1 MHILPS
7 GRLPRSV
14 VPKRY
19 DLTLAVEPKQGKF
32 SGAVSIDLEIH
43 EATPTIIL
51 HAVDLQIT
59 QALFEGAGLGRSA
72 EISLLPESEVAV
84 FTFPQE
90 LPAGPGLL
98 KIEFDGRLNKQMKGL
113 YAAKTDGE

>member
-19 DLTLAVEPKQGKF
+19 DLTLAIEPKQGKF

-51 HAVDLQIT
+51 HAVDL
-59 QALFEGAGLGRSA
+59 
-72 EISLLPESEVAV
+72 LLPPRHGVMI
-84 FTFPQE
+84 
-90 LPAGPGLL
+90 PAGHPSAPDDKGQDRKTQWPPKEETEDHQRDPGGTPQLV
-98 KIEFDGRLNKQMKGL
+98 GRFGNSR
-113 YAAKTDGE
+113 

>member
-72 EISLLPESEVAV
+72 EISLLPALTAKSSWLECFARSPPGAWPASTSE
-84 FTFPQE
+84 P
-90 LPAGPGLL
+90 
-98 KIEFDGRLNKQMKGL
+98 
-113 YAAKTDGE
+113 